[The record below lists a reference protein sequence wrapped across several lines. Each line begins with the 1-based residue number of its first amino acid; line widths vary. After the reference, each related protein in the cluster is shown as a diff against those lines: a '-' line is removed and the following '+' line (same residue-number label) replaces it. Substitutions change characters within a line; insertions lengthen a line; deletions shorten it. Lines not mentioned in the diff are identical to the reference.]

1 MAAEEGGDKRWVK
14 EVSLRDN
21 ICGFGAAVTEE
32 SPDEVWFLLKGY
44 CNIYNFIFKI
54 IL

>member
-1 MAAEEGGDKRWVK
+1 VK

-21 ICGFGAAVTEE
+21 ICGFGAAVTEVT
-32 SPDEVWFLLKGY
+32 PDEVCFLLNSY
-44 CNIYNFIFKI
+44 CNIYNLILKI